1 MGAAAVFSEEGET
14 QISRNIEY
22 YRKNA
27 ELIGNMLDRLG
38 IWYTGGKNSPYIWLK
53 CPNGMDSWAFF
64 DYLLEE
70 ANVVGTPGS
79 GFGKNGEGFFR
90 LTAFGTEESTREACE
105 RISRLLQK

>member
-1 MGAAAVFSEEGET
+1 
-14 QISRNIEY
+14 
-22 YRKNA
+22 
-27 ELIGNMLDRLG
+27 
-38 IWYTGGKNSPYIWLK
+38 
-53 CPNGMDSWAFF
+53 MDSWAFF